1 MKSILFLIETIY
13 GNKIHTHLSQ
23 LKTVSSDF
31 FAEFLQ
37 TTLNLEH
44 VEKKDDPHSWCIPEI
59 TDSEKGG

>member
-23 LKTVSSDF
+23 LKRVSSDF
-31 FAEFLQ
+31 FEFLQ
-37 TTLNLEH
+37 SILNLKH

-59 TDSEKGG
+59 TDSKKCG